1 VKRKLMDEH
10 PDESWK
16 PLSACLTAD
25 PALFY
30 PTKTGRSSANS
41 DVADAKAICRRC
53 PVREECLEYA
63 LRHREKFGI
72 WGGMSE
78 RERRS
83 YQKDWNRRH
92 DASVAA

>member
-1 VKRKLMDEH
+1 MKRKLFDEV
-10 PDESWK
+10 PDEDWK
-16 PLSACLTAD
+16 PRSACLDAD
-25 PALFY
+25 PAIFY

-41 DVADAKAICRRC
+41 STTQAKAICRAC

-72 WGGMSE
+72 WGGLSE

-83 YQKDWNRRH
+83 YQKAWNRRH